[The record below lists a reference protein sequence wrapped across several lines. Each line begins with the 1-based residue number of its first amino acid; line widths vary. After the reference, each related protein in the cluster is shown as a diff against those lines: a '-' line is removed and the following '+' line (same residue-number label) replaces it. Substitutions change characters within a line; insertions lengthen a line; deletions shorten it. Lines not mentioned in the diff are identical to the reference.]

1 MTPSQ
6 TVDQTELFAR
16 VSLSTLVDP
25 LKLASVGR
33 VRWRWSEEG
42 AGRAADL

>member
-6 TVDQTELFAR
+6 TADQAEIFAR
-16 VSLSTLVDP
+16 VSLLTLVDP

-33 VRWRWSEEG
+33 VRR
-42 AGRAADL
+42 R